1 MIAKPQHGLGYNAV
15 TTLFRPKILLRKKI
29 TINKLLKYGRQTV
42 NTTDLLRTRNVGVVR
57 KRY

>member
-1 MIAKPQHGLGYNAV
+1 MIAKPQHVLAYNAV

-42 NTTDLLRTRNVGVVR
+42 NTTDLLRTRNIAAS
-57 KRY
+57 